1 MSTSPVSGAAKTA
14 ARLYPVVTI
23 LALVLSFVLFISGD
37 GLTYGGSLA
46 RTVVFMMWLALL
58 VHSLIRVLSDALS
71 GQHKK
76 EQSFQNT
83 LDAFVQNTGSTGKAT
98 AYFTVMEVV
107 SSLLKLAVPVA
118 LWAIFR

>member
-1 MSTSPVSGAAKTA
+1 MSTSPVSGAARTA

-37 GLTYGGSLA
+37 GGSLT
-46 RTVVFMMWLALL
+46 RTVVFMVWLALL
-58 VHSLIRVLSDALS
+58 VYSLIRVLSDVLS

-76 EQSFQNT
+76 AQSFQNT
-83 LDAFVQNTGSTGKAT
+83 LDAFVQNTGSPQKAM
-98 AYFTVMEVV
+98 AYFTAMEVV
-107 SSLLKLAVPVA
+107 SSVLKLAVPVV

>member
-37 GLTYGGSLA
+37 GGSLA
-46 RTVVFMMWLALL
+46 RTVVFMVWLALL
-58 VHSLIRVLSDALS
+58 VYSLIRVLSDVLS

-83 LDAFVQNTGSTGKAT
+83 LDAFVQNTG
-98 AYFTVMEVV
+98 
-107 SSLLKLAVPVA
+107 LLHRHGGGLLPAEAGRPRGAVGHFPLNFPEKL
-118 LWAIFR
+118 

>member
-14 ARLYPVVTI
+14 ARLYPVGTI

-37 GLTYGGSLA
+37 GGSLT
-46 RTVVFMMWLALL
+46 RTVVFMVWLALL
-58 VHSLIRVLSDALS
+58 VYSLIRVLSDVLS

-76 EQSFQNT
+76 ARNFQNT
-83 LDAFVQNTGSTGKAT
+83 LDNFVQNTGSASKAMT
-98 AYFTVMEVV
+98 YFTATVAV
-107 SSLLKLAVPVA
+107 SSVLKLAVPVV

>member
-37 GLTYGGSLA
+37 GGSLT
-46 RTVVFMMWLALL
+46 RTVVFMVWLALL
-58 VHSLIRVLSDALS
+58 VYSLIRVLSDVLS

-83 LDAFVQNTGSTGKAT
+83 LDAFVQNTGSPQKAM
-98 AYFTVMEVV
+98 AYFTIMEVV
-107 SSLLKLAVPVA
+107 SSVLKLAVPVV

>member
-37 GLTYGGSLA
+37 GGSLI
-46 RTVVFMMWLALL
+46 RTVVFMVWLALL
-58 VHSLIRVLSDALS
+58 VYSLIRVLSDVLS
-71 GQHKK
+71 GQHQK
-76 EQSFQNT
+76 ERNFQNT
-83 LDAFVQNTGSTGKAT
+83 LDTFTQNTGSPQKAMT
-98 AYFTVMEVV
+98 YFTARMVV
-107 SSLLKLAVPVA
+107 SSVLKLAVPVV